1 MNHLLSR
8 GSYSRHY
15 KTILLRPDLAFLIE
29 MMGEICIAL
38 VVGPRGLGVSFSSVF
53 LVDARDV
60 LTESP

>member
-15 KTILLRPDLAFLIE
+15 NVLRPDLAFLIE

-38 VVGPRGLGVSFSSVF
+38 VDGPRGLGVSFSSVF
-53 LVDARDV
+53 LVDAREV